1 MFTPVSTRSASAY
14 KRVGIETSVEGANP
28 HQLINLLFDALLQ
41 SLAVARNAMDRKDI
55 PGKGHA
61 ICKAVRI
68 LEEGLKGA
76 LNEKD
81 GGEVAGR
88 LSSLYQYCS
97 LRLTQA
103 NMANDDAMVAE
114 VQRLIEP
121 VASAWKSI
129 GGTGLG
135 YSQPAQAAGA

>member
-14 KRVGIETSVEGANP
+14 KRVGLETSVEGANP

-41 SLAVARNAMDRKDI
+41 SLGATRDAMRRKDI
-55 PGKGHA
+55 AAKGAA

-81 GGEVAGR
+81 GGEVAASLGT
-88 LSSLYQYCS
+88 LYQYCS
-97 LRLTQA
+97 FRLTQA
-103 NMANDDAMVAE
+103 NMTNDDALVAE

-129 GGTGLG
+129 EGKGPAYL
-135 YSQPAQAAGA
+135 QPVQAAGV

>member
-41 SLAVARNAMDRKDI
+41 SLGVARDAMGRKDI
-55 PGKGHA
+55 AAKGRA

-76 LNEKD
+76 LNEKE
-81 GGEVAGR
+81 GGEVAAS
-88 LSSLYQYCS
+88 LSTLYQYCS

-103 NMANDDAMVAE
+103 NWANDDALVAE

-129 GGTGLG
+129 GGKGPAYL
-135 YSQPAQAAGA
+135 QPMQAAGV